1 MKKKNAQKRLE
12 EYMKVHFG
20 GKTALG
26 IVLFHVL
33 EEGGGTRG
41 EANYRGGRNLTT

>member
-20 GKTALG
+20 GNTALG

-33 EEGGGTRG
+33 VKGGGARG
-41 EANYRGGRNLTT
+41 EANDRGGRNLTT

>member
-33 EEGGGTRG
+33 EEGGGLG
-41 EANYRGGRNLTT
+41 EKQIIGVVAI